1 MKKPEDSLVK
11 PPAFKGYSQ
20 KAAVCVPVDS
30 HNRVIQHTLAKESEK
45 DRALPMGHLYDL
57 GDRTVLYGCI
67 GAPAAVL
74 ALESLVAGGAEEII
88 LLGFCG
94 ALCRRARLLDAL
106 VVSEALSDEGTSSH
120 YFSGKKHFFPSPDLK
135 DRLEQTI
142 HSRGL
147 SLLPG
152 AVVSTDAPYRE
163 TPSWRNRFLDSGID
177 GVDME
182 TSAVFAL
189 AEFHGIQ
196 AASLL
201 IVSDE
206 LTDLGRNSGFGHP
219 KMEEALTAYFMPF
232 IRGKSL

>member
-1 MKKPEDSLVK
+1 MNKLEDSLVK
-11 PPAFKGYSQ
+11 PTVFKGYSHKTVVYVPADSLSRILQ
-20 KAAVCVPVDS
+20 K
-30 HNRVIQHTLAKESEK
+30 TLVKASGKS
-45 DRALPMGHLYDL
+45 RYLPMGHLYDL

-67 GAPAAVL
+67 GAPAVVL
-74 ALESLVAGGAEEII
+74 ALESLVAGGAEEIYV
-88 LLGFCG
+88 LGLCG

-106 VVSEALSDEGTSSH
+106 VVSEALSDEGTSPH
-120 YFSGKKHFFPSPDLK
+120 YFPGKKRFFPSGDLK

-142 HSRGL
+142 HSKGL

-163 TPSWRNRFLDSGID
+163 TPSWRDRFLHSGID

-196 AASLL
+196 AAALL
-201 IVSDE
+201 VVSDE
-206 LTDLGRNSGFGHP
+206 LTELGHNSGFGHP
-219 KMEEALTAYFMPF
+219 RMEEILSAYFIPF
-232 IRGKSL
+232 FLEKLL